1 MKENKGMNYAT
12 MQNSTRFGDTM
23 AVLKTIKDTGCPTGK
38 IARKVIYQGFDD
50 CGVPGKYA
58 ATALRLPG
66 TRVFNMRSFYNINKM
81 IEGMEKK
88 FGGTGVSK
96 KTSVTSKP
104 KGKKTKT
111 KVPARVAEIVAKK
124 TAPKKTKAKK
134 TVAKKPTVKRV
145 KVPKV
150 EKPKVIKLQ
159 GPDVSAHS
167 PTEEITDIS
176 YARIERIESLGTP
189 GFHPTADDI
198 ADELS
203 LMGTYL

>member
-23 AVLKTIKDTGCPTGK
+23 AVLKTIQTAQCPTAK
-38 IARKVIYQGFDD
+38 TPRKTIYQAFEDQ
-50 CGVPGKYA
+50 GVPGKYA
-58 ATALRLPG
+58 ATALRLSG
-66 TRVFNMRSFYNINKM
+66 VRVPNMSGFYRVDKM

-96 KTSVTSKP
+96 MNSIK
-104 KGKKTKT
+104 
-111 KVPARVAEIVAKK
+111 A
-124 TAPKKTKAKK
+124 KTKAKTKVK
-134 TVAKKPTVKRV
+134 TKVKRV
-145 KVPKV
+145 KIQKAA
-150 EKPKVIKLQ
+150 KPEVIKLQ
-159 GPDVSAHS
+159 GMDSSAHS

>member
-23 AVLKTIKDTGCPTGK
+23 AVLKTIQSAQCPTAK
-38 IARKVIYQGFDD
+38 TPRKTIYQAFEDQ
-50 CGVPGKYA
+50 GVPGKYA
-58 ATALRLPG
+58 ATALRLSG
-66 TRVFNMRSFYNINKM
+66 VRVPNMSGFYRVDKM

-96 KTSVTSKP
+96 MNSIKAKV
-104 KGKKTKT
+104 KTKT
-111 KVPARVAEIVAKK
+111 KVK
-124 TAPKKTKAKK
+124 TKGWVAPKAK
-134 TVAKKPTVKRV
+134 VKGRV
-145 KVPKV
+145 KHVRTQKAA
-150 EKPKVIKLQ
+150 KPEVIKLQ
-159 GPDVSAHS
+159 GMDSSAHS

>member
-23 AVLKTIKDTGCPTGK
+23 AVLKTIQTAQCPTAK
-38 IARKVIYQGFDD
+38 TPRKAIYKAFEDQ
-50 CGVPGKYA
+50 GVPGKYA
-58 ATALRLPG
+58 ATALRLSG
-66 TRVFNMRSFYNINKM
+66 VRVPNMSGFYRVDKM

-96 KTSVTSKP
+96 KTSVKI
-104 KGKKTKT
+104 KTKT
-111 KVPARVAEIVAKK
+111 KVK
-124 TAPKKTKAKK
+124 T
-134 TVAKKPTVKRV
+134 KRV
-145 KVPKV
+145 KTPKV
-150 EKPKVIKLQ
+150 QKPEVIKLR
-159 GPDVSAHS
+159 GVDSSAHS